1 MFSVNQV
8 ALLFILLSVTWRVCA
23 AAAPT
28 DDCRNILVSRGNSVM
43 FCCNI
48 SSINATQIT
57 WIKGRSRFVHAVTSN
72 QTFSDFSSPRV
83 TIDHNLP
90 TKLSISSAQPED
102 EGLYTCNISSV
113 LGVNSMK
120 WNLTVSEN
128 PEDDHRSMLVSR
140 GDPIMF
146 CCNISSI
153 NATQITWIKGR
164 SYFTHAVS
172 LNQTFSN
179 FSSPR
184 VTIDHN
190 LPTKLSISSA
200 QPEDAGLYTCRVS
213 AVLGFNSMK
222 WNLTV
227 SENPEATHRPWYFV
241 YILTPAIGLLLCGV
255 MSVVCLCRKFRTRT
269 PNGDPVQNQDPPQPG
284 EEVPLRQGHRANNKK
299 RSQYKE
305 RLNSIY
311 GHM

>member
-1 MFSVNQV
+1 MGIMFSVNQV

-23 AAAPT
+23 
-28 DDCRNILVSRGNSVM
+28 
-43 FCCNI
+43 
-48 SSINATQIT
+48 
-57 WIKGRSRFVHAVTSN
+57 
-72 QTFSDFSSPRV
+72 
-83 TIDHNLP
+83 
-90 TKLSISSAQPED
+90 
-102 EGLYTCNISSV
+102 
-113 LGVNSMK
+113 
-120 WNLTVSEN
+120 
-128 PEDDHRSMLVSR
+128 DDHRSMLVSR

-227 SENPEATHRPWYFV
+227 SENPEATHWSWYLV

-255 MSVVCLCRKFRTRT
+255 MSVVCLCRGHWTRT
-269 PNGDPVQNQDPPQPG
+269 PDEDLDDSNIMTSALYHVQLGG
-284 EEVPLRQGHRANNKK
+284 EVRGASANCFVAHLQSYAAYEDKSHR
-299 RSQYKE
+299 E
-305 RLNSIY
+305 
-311 GHM
+311 